1 MLTKNTYF
9 HPIVHTLTI
18 WRLYFIVFRTAREN
32 SLVWCFHVRDFFST
46 RPILTPFQ
54 IFKLSY
60 MVNLWEKELRKKSTF
75 IFEKCPGFLG
85 PNLRPSPC
93 SYRQKKEKQETLSQL
108 FLVNS
113 RSDVQVDPRLLT
125 RVCSKLT
132 DKGELLIQ
140 TLTQVRDKRLRILLP
155 VN

>member
-1 MLTKNTYF
+1 MGHRMKMSSSF
-9 HPIVHTLTI
+9 M
-18 WRLYFIVFRTAREN
+18 
-32 SLVWCFHVRDFFST
+32 SLLHQDHRGVKR
-46 RPILTPFQ
+46 
-54 IFKLSY
+54 
-60 MVNLWEKELRKKSTF
+60 KEA
-75 IFEKCPGFLG
+75 ED
-85 PNLRPSPC
+85 
-93 SYRQKKEKQETLSQL
+93 QKKEKQETLSQL

-140 TLTQVRDKRLRILLP
+140 ILTQVRDKRLRILLP